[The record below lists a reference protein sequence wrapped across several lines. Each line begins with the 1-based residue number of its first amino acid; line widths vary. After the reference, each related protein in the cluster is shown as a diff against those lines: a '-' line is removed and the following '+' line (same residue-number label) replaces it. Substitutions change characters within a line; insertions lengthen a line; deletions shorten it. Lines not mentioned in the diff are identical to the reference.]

1 MIRRPPRA
9 TRTDTIIPY
18 TTLFRSHHDAV
29 NRAGRHAQFAT
40 RAQRFDHDVHQLR
53 GTDDG
58 VDRTGLDALGAA
70 DAVGFHHQRDQRRLV
85 LAAAAVVGLDRKST
99 TSELQSLMRISYADF
114 CLNKKS
120 LKQTT
125 NNTNKLT

>member
-53 GTDDG
+53 GPDDG

-70 DAVGFHHQRDQRRLV
+70 DAVGFHHQRDQR
-85 LAAAAVVGLDRKST
+85 SEEH
-99 TSELQSLMRISYADF
+99 TSELQSLMRIPYAVF
-114 CLNKKS
+114 CLNNNIRTV
-120 LKQTT
+120 QTSIAPT
-125 NNTNKLT
+125 LTTCPTT